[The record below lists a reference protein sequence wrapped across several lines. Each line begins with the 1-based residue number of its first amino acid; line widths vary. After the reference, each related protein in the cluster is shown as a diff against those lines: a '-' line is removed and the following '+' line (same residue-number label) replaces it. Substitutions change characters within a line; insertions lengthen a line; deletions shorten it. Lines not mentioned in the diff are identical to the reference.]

1 MSGKQAILALIS
13 LIFGVGLG
21 YFWNMSRPQDPIE
34 IVAGL
39 SVLAIALVYFSLHSM
54 GKH

>member
-1 MSGKQAILALIS
+1 MSGKQAILAI
-13 LIFGVGLG
+13 IAIIVGAGLG
-21 YFWNMSRPQDPIE
+21 YFWNLNRPEDPIE

-39 SVLAIALVYFSLHSM
+39 SFLAIVLVYFSLHSM